1 MFCYIQCNFD
11 IPNSMFCYIQGYI
24 ICYRIIVKNEANRNL
39 YVDHHQVSVGD
50 VISPVAEGIEGRR
63 ELFLVDVA

>member
-1 MFCYIQCNFD
+1 MTHLLFQNLNNQHFFYKIKLDYQSF
-11 IPNSMFCYIQGYI
+11 IYV
-24 ICYRIIVKNEANRNL
+24 VKNEANRNL

>member
-1 MFCYIQCNFD
+1 MTHLLFQNLNNQHFFHKIKLDYQSFI
-11 IPNSMFCYIQGYI
+11 YV
-24 ICYRIIVKNEANRNL
+24 VKNEANRNL